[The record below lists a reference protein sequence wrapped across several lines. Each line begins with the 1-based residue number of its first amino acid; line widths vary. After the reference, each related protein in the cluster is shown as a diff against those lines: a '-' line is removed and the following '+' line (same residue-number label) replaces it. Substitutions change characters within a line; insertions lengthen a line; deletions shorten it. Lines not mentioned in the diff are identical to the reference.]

1 MFSKTVNL
9 DQSPPSSCFSTVRVA
24 SRTTAA
30 AGRTAD
36 VRDLQRADGVKQR
49 CVTIKVGCDLPYLVV
64 PLSLES
70 RLVQK
75 NCGSRHKCTFCHKPL
90 PSLKNSTAQ
99 RRLKMVPGRSR
110 IDINGSDSRG
120 MTPLHYAANSGSWKK
135 VTVLLENGASVHAV
149 NADDATAL
157 HISSESGYH
166 AISHVLLEAG
176 AHVDAVDK
184 FGHTPLSLSIPEQH
198 VMATV
203 MLLKAGANV
212 NHRRMPKGETPLFD
226 AALHGS
232 LETVKVLL
240 RAGANPVLS
249 KEKDEGRDIQTFL
262 YQTNCVP
269 LDMAAQNGH
278 DDVVRELLAWSG
290 LNGCGGSTK
299 GVLAL
304 LYASKGGH
312 FATMTTLLD
321 AGVVDNG
328 EALCATCKFG
338 GEEAVK
344 ILLERRADDLDEYIR
359 CRAEA
364 GHNTTGLS
372 PISCLFH
379 PTALRPSSRR
389 LMRRLLDAGA
399 ETDIDGPI
407 LRCRREDRVMIMFQS
422 LGQYADFLIREVED
436 EGGSGAED
444 KLRGLKGMRSLLLQ
458 EDAVHATS
466 WLWGKMGSGKK
477 TKTKK
482 LSTLVRWKKGAAR
495 PRVLSKAL
503 TRCVRCF

>member
-1 MFSKTVNL
+1 MSRVDLTKNAKNTPFATNRCRCSA
-9 DQSPPSSCFSTVRVA
+9 PPEQMAVARSS
-24 SRTTAA
+24 
-30 AGRTAD
+30 
-36 VRDLQRADGVKQR
+36 
-49 CVTIKVGCDLPYLVV
+49 
-64 PLSLES
+64 
-70 RLVQK
+70 
-75 NCGSRHKCTFCHKPL
+75 
-90 PSLKNSTAQ
+90 
-99 RRLKMVPGRSR
+99 
-110 IDINGSDSRG
+110 IDINGRDSRG

-135 VTVLLENGASVHAV
+135 VTVLLANGASVHDV

-157 HISSESGYH
+157 HISSKNGDH

-184 FGHTPLSLSIPEQH
+184 FGCTPLTNTIPKQH

-203 MLLKAGANV
+203 MLLRAGANV
-212 NHRRMPKGETPLFD
+212 NHRMPKGKTPLFD
-226 AALHGS
+226 AAWIGC

-240 RAGANPVLS
+240 RAGANPMLS
-249 KEKDEGRDIQTFL
+249 KEKEEGRDIQTFM
-262 YQTNCVP
+262 YQTSCVP
-269 LDMAAQNGH
+269 LDVAAQNGH
-278 DDVVRELLAWSG
+278 NSVVRELLEWFG
-290 LNGCGGSTK
+290 VKGCGGSTK

-312 FATMTTLLD
+312 FETMTTLLD

-344 ILLERRADDLDEYIR
+344 MLLERRADDLDEYIR
-359 CRAEA
+359 CRAYA

-407 LRCRREDRVMIMFQS
+407 LRCRRGDRVMLVFQS
-422 LGQYADFLIREVED
+422 LGQYADFLIHEVED
-436 EGGSGAED
+436 EGGSGAEN

-458 EDAVHATS
+458 EDVLYATS
-466 WLWGKMGSGKK
+466 WLWVLSKKNKTK

-482 LSTLVRWKKGAAR
+482 LQTPMRWKKGVAQ

-503 TRCVRCF
+503 TRCVF